1 MVKMS
6 KEKWFKK
13 TVKVHAGFG
22 IRWLESERKSQGIFL
37 GMLGQDPDFRSGRG
51 KSRKSESACREPGLL
66 SKTPDRNGVWDSR
79 FRMKNWRRFLKMQE
93 LWDYS

>member
-1 MVKMS
+1 MS
-6 KEKWFKK
+6 
-13 TVKVHAGFG
+13 TDV
-22 IRWLESERKSQGIFL
+22 
-37 GMLGQDPDFRSGRG
+37 SGRG

>member
-22 IRWLESERKSQGIFL
+22 IRWLESEHKSQGIFP
-37 GMLGQDPDFRSGRG
+37 GMLGQDPDFRSGRLQSMG
-51 KSRKSESACREPGLL
+51 SLRVRH
-66 SKTPDRNGVWDSR
+66 D
-79 FRMKNWRRFLKMQE
+79 
-93 LWDYS
+93 